1 MKKIALFLSILLFMG
16 TLVANAQ
23 TRQVTGTVT
32 SAEDSQPIPGVS
44 VSVKGT
50 TLGTITNIDGIFD
63 LKVPEDAA
71 TLVVSFV
78 GMKTQAIELSSASD
92 YTISL
97 EPDLV
102 GIDEVVVTAIGIERS
117 SREIGYSMSTIDQEQ
132 LNTVKPLTIASG
144 LVGKV
149 AGLQISTTSTGVNP
163 SQRVILRG
171 NRSLTGNNQALLVL
185 DGVPVSLSYLTSL
198 NPNDVQDISILKGA
212 NASALYG
219 SDAANGVIMV
229 TTKQGSKDNIQVQFS
244 NTTTFDK
251 VAYLPEFQTR
261 FGTGS
266 SSDKYGNPV
275 FEAYENQQYGDE
287 FDGLMR
293 GIGRPD
299 EYGRMQEVPYG
310 NIPGEKEAFF
320 DTGMTMQN
328 DLSFS
333 AGDENSTFFV
343 SIQDAIVKGLL
354 PGDELRR
361 NAVRLN
367 ASRKYKG
374 FKATGNM
381 NYTHTEDDITTSNIL
396 WPIYNT
402 GQNIPL
408 TDYADW
414 RTPSTPEKTNYADI
428 NHYYNDYYNN
438 PYTDKD
444 KNRRKRRRD
453 QLIGTITLS
462 QDITSWLNAKVRTSL
477 ALNNSTH
484 KSTYEAW
491 DYSYWAEHDS
501 NRSNSSGGDVKADV
515 SDRAYYS
522 FRWTNDFIL
531 TANNEF
537 GDFKLST
544 ILGAT
549 TRSTFSNNI
558 GVDVSALEVPG
569 LYNVG
574 NRLGELGGYQNYS
587 ETRRLG
593 VFGDLTLGYKNF
605 LFLHATG
612 RNDWDSRLDPEN
624 WSFFYPGIDVSFVFT
639 EAIPAL
645 ADNNILSYGKLRG
658 GIAKVGSINISP
670 YDLENEFGVTGGF
683 PFGDLT
689 AHSIKGQLKNRY
701 LEPEFT
707 LSKEIGVDL
716 NFFDSRINL
725 EAGWYSMST
734 TNQTLPAQ
742 IPYSSGYES
751 MYVNAGEM
759 KNSGI
764 EVELGLVPIS
774 NNDWRW
780 DININYANWNSEV
793 VSLNDPD
800 IDDEELSLGNYVYA
814 IEGQPYPVNK
824 ASDFDRVMDESSP
837 YYGQIIVNSKTGL
850 PTKSTDLFVTGQT
863 TPQHILGLQTYLKYK
878 GFTAGISAEYR
889 GGFVL
894 RSGPGQDMMFPGIS
908 RVSADAGRE
917 RFVFPNSVINVGSV
931 DNPEYVENTNFTTN
945 DGNVDFWTQTYR
957 NTSRPFVTNGAF
969 WKIREISLFYDVPSN
984 VLTSGTNGFVK
995 GAKVGFV
1002 GRNLFMFLPD
1012 SNMYGDPEANNG
1024 TGNDVGYSPAAAI
1037 PPTKSYGF
1045 NLTITF

>member
-23 TRQVTGTVT
+23 TRGVTGTVT
-32 SAEDSQPIPGVS
+32 SAEDGQPIPGVS
-44 VSVKGT
+44 VSVRGT

-63 LKVPEDAA
+63 LKVPDDAGA
-71 TLVVSFV
+71 LVVSFV
-78 GMKTQAIELSSASD
+78 GMKTQNIELTSASD

-117 SREIGYSMSTIDQEQ
+117 AREIGYSMSTIDQEQ

-163 SQRVILRG
+163 DQRVILRG
-171 NRSLTGNNQALLVL
+171 NRSLTGNNEALLVL

-198 NPNDVQDISILKGA
+198 NPNDVSDISILKGA

-229 TTKQGSKDNIQVQFS
+229 TTKQGSKDHIQVQFS

-251 VAYLPEFQTR
+251 AAYLPEFQDR

-266 SSDKYGNPV
+266 SSDAFGNPV

-287 FDGLMR
+287 FDGILR

-299 EYGRMQEVPYG
+299 EYGNMQEVPYSALS
-310 NIPGEKEAFF
+310 GEKEAFF
-320 DTGMTMQN
+320 DTGLTMQN

-333 AGDENSTFFV
+333 AGDEKSTFFV
-343 SIQDAIVKGLL
+343 SIQDAIVKGLI
-354 PGDELRR
+354 PDDELRR
-361 NAVRLN
+361 NAIRLN
-367 ASRKYKG
+367 ASRVYKG
-374 FKATGNM
+374 FKATGNV
-381 NYTHTEDDITTSNIL
+381 NYTHTEDDITTEDIL
-396 WPIYNT
+396 WQIYNT

-408 TDYADW
+408 TSYSDW
-414 RTPSTPEKTNYADI
+414 QTPSTPEQTNWADI
-428 NHYYNDYYNN
+428 NHYYNDYYEN
-438 PYTDKD
+438 PYTFKD

-462 QDITSWLNAKVRTSL
+462 QDINPWLNAKVRSSMSM
-477 ALNNSTH
+477 NNSTY
-484 KSTYEAW
+484 KQTWEEW

-501 NRSNSSGGDVKADV
+501 NRSNASGGDIKADV
-515 SDRAYYS
+515 RDRSEYS

-537 GDFKLST
+537 GDFKLTT

-549 TRSTFSNNI
+549 TRSSYYHRIEVN
-558 GVDVSALEVPG
+558 VDALEVPG
-569 LYNVG
+569 LYNIG
-574 NRLGELGGYQNYS
+574 NRLGELTGNQRYE

-624 WSFFYPGIDVSFVFT
+624 WSFFYPGVDVSFVFT

-658 GIAKVGSINISP
+658 GIAKVGSINIDP
-670 YDLENEFGVTGGF
+670 YDLENEFAVTGGF

-689 AHSIKGQLKNRY
+689 AHSISGALKNRY

-725 EAGWYSMST
+725 EAGWYTMST

-742 IPYSSGYES
+742 ITYSSGYSS
-751 MYVNAGEM
+751 MYINAGEM

-764 EVELGLVPIS
+764 EIELGLVPVS
-774 NNDWRW
+774 STDWRW
-780 DININYANWNSEV
+780 NINVNYANWNSEV
-793 VSLNDPD
+793 VS
-800 IDDEELSLGNYVYA
+800 IVDDDVEDELYLGNYVYA

-824 ASDFDRVMDESSP
+824 ASDFERDPLGRV
-837 YYGQIIVNSKTGL
+837 IVDAVTGL
-850 PTKSTDLFVTGQT
+850 PTKATDLVVTGQT
-863 TPQHILGLQTYLKYK
+863 VPKHILGAQTYLRYK

-889 GGFVL
+889 GGFIM
-894 RSGPGQDMMFPGIS
+894 RSGPGYAMMFPGIS
-908 RVSADAGRE
+908 AVSASAGRE
-917 RFVFPNSVINVGSV
+917 RFVFPNSVINVGT
-931 DNPEYVENTNFTTN
+931 DENPEYVENTNVTTN

-957 NTSRPFVTNGAF
+957 SVSRPYVTNAAYL
-969 WKIREISLFYDVPSN
+969 KIRELSFYYDVPTRH
-984 VLTSGTNGFVK
+984 LAAGTGGFVK

-1012 SNMYGDPEANNG
+1012 SNMYGDPEANSG
-1024 TGNDVGYSPAAAI
+1024 SGNAVGYSPGSSI

-1045 NLTITF
+1045 NVTITF

>member
-23 TRQVTGTVT
+23 TRSITGTVT
-32 SAEDSQPIPGVS
+32 STEDSQPIPGVS

-50 TLGTITNIDGIFD
+50 TLGTITNIDGVFD

-78 GMKTQAIELSSASD
+78 GMKTQNIELTSASD

-117 SREIGYSMSTIDQEQ
+117 SREIGYSMSTIDQEK

-163 SQRVILRG
+163 SQRVVLRG

-198 NPNDVQDISILKGA
+198 NPNDVKDISILKGA

-229 TTKQGSKDNIQVQFS
+229 TTKQGSKESIQVQFS

-251 VAYLPEFQTR
+251 VAYFPEMQDR
-261 FGTGS
+261 FGSGS
-266 SSDKYGNPV
+266 SSDGFGNPV
-275 FEAYENQQYGDE
+275 FEPYENQQYGDE
-287 FDGLMR
+287 FDGLVR

-299 EYGRMQEVPYG
+299 EYGRMQEVPYSV
-310 NIPGEKEAFF
+310 IPGEKEAFF
-320 DTGMTMQN
+320 DTGLTMQN

-333 AGDENSTFFV
+333 GGDDKSKFFV
-343 SIQDAIVKGLL
+343 SIQDAVIKGLI

-361 NAVRLN
+361 DAVRMN

-374 FKATGNM
+374 FKASGNV
-381 NYTHTEDDITTSNIL
+381 NFTHTEDDISTANIL

-402 GQNIPL
+402 SQHIPL
-408 TDYADW
+408 TQYSDW
-414 RTPSTPEKTNYADI
+414 RTPSTPEQTNYADI
-428 NHYYNDYYNN
+428 NHYFNDYYNN
-438 PYTDKD
+438 PYTEKD

-453 QLIGTITLS
+453 QLIGTVTLS
-462 QDITSWLNAKVRTSL
+462 QDINPWLNAMVRTSM
-477 ALNNSTH
+477 ALNNSTWKTTH
-484 KSTYEAW
+484 EAW
-491 DYSYWAEHDS
+491 DFSDWAVHDS
-501 NRSNSSGGDVKADV
+501 NRSNSSGGDKKASV
-515 SDRAYYS
+515 SDGTSYE

-537 GDFKLST
+537 GDFKLTT

-549 TRSTFSNNI
+549 TRSTFNNDL
-558 GVDVSALEVPG
+558 GVSASALEVPG
-569 LYNVG
+569 LYNVS
-574 NRLGELGGYQNYS
+574 NRLGELSGAQYYS
-587 ETRRLG
+587 ETRRMG

-624 WSFFYPGIDVSFVFT
+624 WSFFYPGVDVSFIFT

-658 GIAKVGSINISP
+658 GIAKVGSINIDP
-670 YDLENEFGVTGGF
+670 YDLENLFGVTGGF
-683 PFGDLT
+683 PYGDLT
-689 AHSIKGQLKNRY
+689 AHSISGALKNRY

-707 LSKEIGVDL
+707 LSKEIGLDL
-716 NFFDSRINL
+716 NFFESRINL
-725 EAGWYSMST
+725 EMAYYTMST

-742 IPYSSGYES
+742 IAYSSGYSS

-759 KNSGI
+759 VNSGF
-764 EVELGLVPIS
+764 EVELGLVPVS
-774 NNDWRW
+774 SKDWRW
-780 DININYANWNSEV
+780 DVNVNYAYWHSEV
-793 VSLNDPD
+793 VSLT
-800 IDDEELSLGNYVYA
+800 DEFDELSLGNYVYA
-814 IEGQPYPVNK
+814 IKGEPYPVNK
-824 ASDFDRVMDESSP
+824 ASDFDRDPDGRV
-837 YYGQIIVNSKTGL
+837 IVDATTGL
-850 PTKSTDLFVTGQT
+850 PSKSTDLIVTGQT
-863 TPQHILGLQTYLKYK
+863 VPKHILGAQTYLKYK

-889 GGFVL
+889 GGHVL
-894 RSGPGQDMMFPGIS
+894 RSGAGRDMLFPGIS
-908 RVSADAGRE
+908 KLSAEAGRE
-917 RFVFPNSVINVGSV
+917 RFVFPNSVINVGTT
-931 DNPEYVENTNFTTN
+931 DNPEYVENTNITTN

-957 NTSRPFVTNGAF
+957 NVSRPFVMNGAY
-969 WKIREISLFYDVPSN
+969 WKIRELSLFYEVPSN
-984 VLTSGTNGFVK
+984 LLTSGTNGFVK

-1012 SNMYGDPEANNG
+1012 SNMYGDPEANSGNG
-1024 TGNDVGYSPAAAI
+1024 NNVGYSPAAAI
-1037 PPTKSYGF
+1037 PPSKSYGF
-1045 NLTITF
+1045 NVTITF

>member
-78 GMKTQAIELSSASD
+78 GMKTQAIELSSASE

-444 KNRRKRRRD
+444 KNRRKRR
-453 QLIGTITLS
+453 I
-462 QDITSWLNAKVRTSL
+462 KVVGLKTPR
-477 ALNNSTH
+477 
-484 KSTYEAW
+484 
-491 DYSYWAEHDS
+491 
-501 NRSNSSGGDVKADV
+501 
-515 SDRAYYS
+515 
-522 FRWTNDFIL
+522 
-531 TANNEF
+531 
-537 GDFKLST
+537 
-544 ILGAT
+544 
-549 TRSTFSNNI
+549 
-558 GVDVSALEVPG
+558 LE
-569 LYNVG
+569 
-574 NRLGELGGYQNYS
+574 
-587 ETRRLG
+587 
-593 VFGDLTLGYKNF
+593 
-605 LFLHATG
+605 
-612 RNDWDSRLDPEN
+612 
-624 WSFFYPGIDVSFVFT
+624 
-639 EAIPAL
+639 
-645 ADNNILSYGKLRG
+645 
-658 GIAKVGSINISP
+658 
-670 YDLENEFGVTGGF
+670 
-683 PFGDLT
+683 
-689 AHSIKGQLKNRY
+689 
-701 LEPEFT
+701 
-707 LSKEIGVDL
+707 
-716 NFFDSRINL
+716 
-725 EAGWYSMST
+725 
-734 TNQTLPAQ
+734 
-742 IPYSSGYES
+742 
-751 MYVNAGEM
+751 
-759 KNSGI
+759 
-764 EVELGLVPIS
+764 
-774 NNDWRW
+774 
-780 DININYANWNSEV
+780 
-793 VSLNDPD
+793 
-800 IDDEELSLGNYVYA
+800 
-814 IEGQPYPVNK
+814 
-824 ASDFDRVMDESSP
+824 
-837 YYGQIIVNSKTGL
+837 
-850 PTKSTDLFVTGQT
+850 
-863 TPQHILGLQTYLKYK
+863 
-878 GFTAGISAEYR
+878 
-889 GGFVL
+889 
-894 RSGPGQDMMFPGIS
+894 
-908 RVSADAGRE
+908 
-917 RFVFPNSVINVGSV
+917 
-931 DNPEYVENTNFTTN
+931 
-945 DGNVDFWTQTYR
+945 
-957 NTSRPFVTNGAF
+957 
-969 WKIREISLFYDVPSN
+969 
-984 VLTSGTNGFVK
+984 
-995 GAKVGFV
+995 
-1002 GRNLFMFLPD
+1002 
-1012 SNMYGDPEANNG
+1012 
-1024 TGNDVGYSPAAAI
+1024 
-1037 PPTKSYGF
+1037 
-1045 NLTITF
+1045 

>member
-23 TRQVTGTVT
+23 TRSITGTVT
-32 SAEDSQPIPGVS
+32 STEDSQPIPGVS

-50 TLGTITNIDGIFD
+50 TLGTITNIDGVFD

-71 TLVVSFV
+71 ALVISFV
-78 GMKTQAIELSSASD
+78 GMKTQTVELSSASD

-117 SREIGYSMSTIDQEQ
+117 SREIGYSMSNIDEEK

-149 AGLQISTTSTGVNP
+149 AGLQISTVSTGVNP

-229 TTKQGSKDNIQVQFS
+229 TTKQGSKENIQVQFS

-266 SSDKYGNPV
+266 SSDGYGNPV
-275 FEAYENQQYGDE
+275 FESYENQQYGDE
-287 FDGLMR
+287 FDGSIR
-293 GIGRPD
+293 TIGRPD
-299 EYGRMQEVPYG
+299 EYGRTQDVPYSVAS
-310 NIPGEKEAFF
+310 GEVEGFF
-320 DTGMTMQN
+320 DTGLTMQN

-333 AGDENSTFFV
+333 AGDDKSTFFV
-343 SIQDAIVKGLL
+343 SIQDAIVKGLI
-354 PGDELRR
+354 PDDELRR
-361 NAVRLN
+361 NAIRLN

-374 FKATGNM
+374 FKAIANV
-381 NYTHTEDDITTSNIL
+381 NYTHTEDEVATSDIL
-396 WPIYNT
+396 WQIYNT
-402 GQNIPL
+402 GQNVPL
-408 TDYADW
+408 TQYKDW
-414 RTPSTPEKTNYADI
+414 RTLSTPEKTNWADI
-428 NHYYNDYYNN
+428 NHFYNDYYNN
-438 PYTDKD
+438 PYTVKD

-453 QLIGTITLS
+453 QLIGTLTLS
-462 QDITSWLNAKVRTSL
+462 QDITSWLNFKVRT
-477 ALNNSTH
+477 ALSMNNSTY
-484 KSTYEAW
+484 KQTWEAW
-491 DYSYWAEHDS
+491 DYSYWAVHES

-515 SDRAYYS
+515 RDRSDNS

-531 TANNEF
+531 TANNQF
-537 GDFKLST
+537 GDFTLTS

-549 TRSTFSNNI
+549 TRSTYSHYI
-558 GVDVSALEVPG
+558 QVDVSALEVPG
-569 LYNVG
+569 LYNIS
-574 NRLGELGGYQNYS
+574 NRLGELGGSQAYY
-587 ETRRLG
+587 ETRRMG
-593 VFGDLTLGYKNF
+593 VFGDFTLGYKNF

-612 RNDWDSRLDPEN
+612 RNDWDSRLDPSQ
-624 WSFFYPGIDVSFVFT
+624 WSFFYPGVDVSFIFT

-683 PFGDLT
+683 PYGDLT
-689 AHSIKGQLKNRY
+689 AHSIKGALKNRY

-707 LSKEIGVDL
+707 LSKEIGLDL
-716 NFFDSRINL
+716 NFYESRINL
-725 EAGWYSMST
+725 ELGWYSMST

-742 IPYSSGYES
+742 IAYSSGYSS

-759 KNSGI
+759 KNSGV
-764 EVELGLVPIS
+764 EVELGLVPIT
-774 NNDWRW
+774 NADWRW
-780 DININYANWNSEV
+780 DVNINYANWNSEV
-793 VSLNDPD
+793 VSLT
-800 IDDEELSLGNYVYA
+800 DEFDELSLGNYVYA
-814 IEGQPYPVNK
+814 IKGQPYPVNK
-824 ASDFDRVMDESSP
+824 ASDFDRVMDENSP
-837 YYGQIIVNSKTGL
+837 HYGKIIVDAKSGT

-863 TPQHILGLQTYLKYK
+863 TPKHILGLQTYLKYK

-889 GGFVL
+889 GGFVM
-894 RSGPGQDMMFPGIS
+894 RSGPARAMMFPGIS
-908 RVSADAGRE
+908 AVSAAAGRE
-917 RFVFPNSVINVGSV
+917 RFVFPESVINTGTKE
-931 DNPEYVENTNFTTN
+931 NPEYVENTNITTA

-957 NTSRPFVTNGAF
+957 SVSRPFVTNGAF
-969 WKIREISLFYDVPSN
+969 WKIREISLFYDVPKQY
-984 VLTSGTNGFVK
+984 LTTGTNGFVQ

-1002 GRNLFMFLPD
+1002 GRNMFMFLPK

-1024 TGNDVGYSPAAAI
+1024 SGNAVGYSPGSSI